1 MTSRESYFANI
12 GRVQDCLLNSNFKF
26 SELRNAG
33 QLGYM
38 ISNETY
44 DHKRLVIDFSLTGA
58 ALNVMGSNDFG
69 KTLAWFNYDQELM
82 EQIRINLNDDKRF
95 AKKLMCL
102 MEKQRLRS
110 MSMKQNRIVR
120 MEMVNTIIE
129 DLILDRTLKKSQL
142 ILFKNYLMF
151 LKTSLIIH
159 HSLHFHLTID

>member
-82 EQIRINLNDDKRF
+82 EQITSEISKFRNAFKCDAADSNIVVPLINIPD
-95 AKKLMCL
+95 
-102 MEKQRLRS
+102 
-110 MSMKQNRIVR
+110 
-120 MEMVNTIIE
+120 E
-129 DLILDRTLKKSQL
+129 D
-142 ILFKNYLMF
+142 NYGIKF
-151 LKTSLIIH
+151 
-159 HSLHFHLTID
+159 FR

>member
-82 EQIRINLNDDKRF
+82 EQILLFDSQRSYP
-95 AKKLMCL
+95 CL
-102 MEKQRLRS
+102 SLAS
-110 MSMKQNRIVR
+110 IV
-120 MEMVNTIIE
+120 
-129 DLILDRTLKKSQL
+129 QL
-142 ILFKNYLMF
+142 L
-151 LKTSLIIH
+151 TS
-159 HSLHFHLTID
+159 TRKA